1 MNREPTALISALG
14 LFLSAIA
21 KAAVL
26 LGIVAWDADQLA
38 SVSLVI
44 DSMLVVLGALF
55 IRSRVTPV
63 ASPSL
68 PSGTAVTLPNGDAAT
83 VTPQPQA

>member
-1 MNREPTALISALG
+1 MSINREPTALISALG

-21 KAAVL
+21 KCAVL
-26 LGIVAWDADQLA
+26 LGVVAWDADQLA

-55 IRSRVTPV
+55 IRSRVTPT

-68 PSGTAVTLPNGDAAT
+68 PENAAVTLPDGTAAT
-83 VTPQPQA
+83 VTKT